1 MARRSGKRQARR
13 SGGGGL
19 PGWVFAIG
27 GLLVGLAVAGGW
39 YLHRGGDV
47 DDLLPRP
54 NPEARAPAP
63 PEEPVAQDAPAPRK
77 PKYEFYDVLRENE
90 AVFPDAELNA
100 QAAAEAEAEAEAART
115 GIDPAGA
122 AAAVGE
128 DGPDAT
134 PEAPPAEP
142 AGPRYLI
149 QAGAFRSLADA
160 DAVKARIALTGEIAR
175 VEPAQVDGGT
185 IYRVRLG
192 PYANAG
198 ALAAAK
204 QALAGHGID
213 AVAIRAQ

>member
-27 GLLVGLAVAGGW
+27 GLLVGLAVAGAW

-47 DDLLPRP
+47 DDLLPKP

-100 QAAAEAEAEAEAART
+100 QAAAEAEAART
-115 GIDPAGA
+115 GADPAA
-122 AAAVGE
+122 AGPAVDE
-128 DGPDAT
+128 TGPEPV
-134 PEAPPAEP
+134 PEAPPAEA

-160 DAVKARIALTGEIAR
+160 DAIKARIALTGEIAR
-175 VEPAQVDGGT
+175 VESAQVDGGT

-192 PYANAG
+192 PYPNAG

-204 QALAGHGID
+204 QALASHGID

>member
-1 MARRSGKRQARR
+1 MARRTGRKQARR
-13 SGGGGL
+13 SGGGGT

-27 GLLVGLAVAGGW
+27 GLVVGLAVAGGW
-39 YLHRGGDV
+39 YLHRGGKV
-47 DDLLPRP
+47 DDLMPRP
-54 NPEARAPAP
+54 NPDARAPAP

-100 QAAAEAEAEAEAART
+100 QAAAEAEAARAGADAPASPATDATALEPDAAAPAAEAS
-115 GIDPAGA
+115 
-122 AAAVGE
+122 
-128 DGPDAT
+128 
-134 PEAPPAEP
+134 
-142 AGPRYLI
+142 GPRYLI

-175 VEPAQVDGGT
+175 VESAQVDGGT

-192 PYANAG
+192 PYPNAG
-198 ALAAAK
+198 ALATAK
-204 QALAGHGID
+204 QALASHGID

>member
-13 SGGGGL
+13 SGGGGI
-19 PGWVFAIG
+19 PGWLFAIG
-27 GLLVGLAVAGGW
+27 GLLVGLAVAGAW

-47 DDLLPRP
+47 DDLLPKP

-100 QAAAEAEAEAEAART
+100 LAAAEAEAART
-115 GIDPAGA
+115 GADPAA
-122 AAAVGE
+122 AGPAVDE
-128 DGPDAT
+128 TGPEPV
-134 PEAPPAEP
+134 PEAPPAEA

-160 DAVKARIALTGEIAR
+160 DAIKARIALTGEIAR
-175 VEPAQVDGGT
+175 VESAQVDGGT

-192 PYANAG
+192 PYPNAG

-204 QALAGHGID
+204 QALASHGID

>member
-1 MARRSGKRQARR
+1 MARRTGRKQARR
-13 SGGGGL
+13 SGGGGT

-27 GLLVGLAVAGGW
+27 GLVVGLAVAGGW
-39 YLHRGGDV
+39 YLHRGGKV
-47 DDLLPRP
+47 DDLMPRP
-54 NPEARAPAP
+54 NPDARAPAP

-100 QAAAEAEAEAEAART
+100 QAAAEAEAARAGADAPASPATDATALEPDAAAPAAEAS
-115 GIDPAGA
+115 
-122 AAAVGE
+122 
-128 DGPDAT
+128 
-134 PEAPPAEP
+134 
-142 AGPRYLI
+142 GPRYLI

-175 VEPAQVDGGT
+175 VESSHVDGCT

-192 PYANAG
+192 PYPNAG
-198 ALAAAK
+198 ALATAK
-204 QALAGHGID
+204 QALASHGID